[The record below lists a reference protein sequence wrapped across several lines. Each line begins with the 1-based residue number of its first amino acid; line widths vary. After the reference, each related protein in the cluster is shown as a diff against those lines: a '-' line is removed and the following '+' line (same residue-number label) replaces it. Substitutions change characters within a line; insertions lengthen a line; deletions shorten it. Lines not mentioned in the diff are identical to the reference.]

1 MQHDP
6 GPCRQGIAREAHEV
20 FPRSGFRSDTSAMK
34 RLLTQTTVPRVA
46 SAVRRPRAKRGD
58 CLACRT
64 LLSAARQ
71 RKGLDPARCKLVF
84 EHLDTAL
91 TVQSALHRTL
101 AEYRLSEL
109 QFGVLVALFALDPEP
124 VMPADLADYTAV
136 SRAAITDALVR
147 LESLALVSR
156 ARDEADRRVFHLHLT
171 AKGRATV
178 DEALVRYLAAVGNV
192 ARYIESGAQTD
203 LLRAYDRLQR
213 GAAELS

>member
-1 MQHDP
+1 
-6 GPCRQGIAREAHEV
+6 
-20 FPRSGFRSDTSAMK
+20 MK
-34 RLLTQTTVPRVA
+34 RPLSRATLPRVA
-46 SAVRRPRAKRGD
+46 ATARRPRTKRSE

-91 TVQSALHRTL
+91 TVQTALHRTL
-101 AEYRLSEL
+101 AEYHLSEL
-109 QFGVLVALFALDPEP
+109 QFAVLVVLFALDPDP
-124 VMPADLADYTAV
+124 VSPADLADYTAV

-171 AKGRATV
+171 DAGRTTTDA
-178 DEALVRYLAAVGNV
+178 ALVRYLSAVGNV
-192 ARYIESGAQTD
+192 ARYIESAAQPD
-203 LLRAYDRLQR
+203 LLHAYDRLQR
-213 GAAELS
+213 GAAELGN